1 MLTSSTCY
9 ITEQMISTHPL
20 GSQVDL
26 AFGGGLCF
34 FLPNSSSHSC
44 RTDDLDLIKASK
56 NKSNKKRPY
65 TFITSRKEFDQLS
78 SDASSLGTIGLFGD
92 DHLEYEID
100 RWQMSEDENERQPSL
115 EDMAIKAI
123 DILQSSVESSSA
135 HGFFLMVEGSRIDM
149 AGHGNDPGELLLLT
163 HSLERRV

>member
-1 MLTSSTCY
+1 
-9 ITEQMISTHPL
+9 MISTHPL

-34 FLPNSSSHSC
+34 FLPNSSTHSC

-56 NKSNKKRPY
+56 NKANKKRPY
-65 TFITSRKEFDQLS
+65 NFITTRKEFDNLS
-78 SDASSLGTIGLFGD
+78 SDSDSLGTIGLFGD

-100 RWQMSEDENERQPSL
+100 RWRMSNLEEERQPAL
-115 EDMAIKAI
+115 EDMAVKAI

-135 HGFFLMVEGSRIDM
+135 HGFFLMIEGSRIDM
-149 AGHGNDPGELLLLT
+149 AGHGNDPGKVIYYT
-163 HSLERRV
+163 CT